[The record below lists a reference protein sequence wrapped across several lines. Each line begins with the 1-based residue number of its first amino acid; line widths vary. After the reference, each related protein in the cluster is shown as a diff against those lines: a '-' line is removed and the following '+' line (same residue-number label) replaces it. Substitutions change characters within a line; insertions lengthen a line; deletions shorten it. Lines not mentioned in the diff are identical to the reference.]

1 MSEPGASRGTGREP
15 GASGRTGREPRAS
28 GAARRERVWFI
39 TGCSTGLG
47 RALARA
53 VLIHGDRLMATA
65 RDTSALAD
73 LVALAPRRARAV
85 RLDVTDAE
93 SIHAAVA
100 EADRAFGR
108 IDVLVNNAGYGL
120 EGAFEELADT
130 DLRHQFETNLFGTLA
145 VTRAVLPVLRR
156 QRSGHIIQMSSIN
169 GVLPIPGGSAY
180 TGTKFAL
187 DGMSEA
193 LAAEVAHL
201 GIRVTI
207 VEPGAFRTD
216 FSGRSL
222 RWSRQMPD
230 YAEFMGPG
238 LEEFESVR
246 GKEPGDP
253 CRAAEAIVAAVNLDD
268 PPLRLPLGTD
278 AFQEIRDYLQT
289 RLSELDSLEP
299 IGADTDF
306 R

>member
-1 MSEPGASRGTGREP
+1 MSGGSAG
-15 GASGRTGREPRAS
+15 
-28 GAARRERVWFI
+28 RVWLV
-39 TGCSTGLG
+39 TGSSSGLG
-47 RALARA
+47 RELVRA
-53 VLIHGDRLMATA
+53 AIVHGDRVMATA
-65 RDTSALAD
+65 RDTAAVAD
-73 LVALAPRRARAV
+73 LVALAPQRVRPV
-85 RLDVTDAE
+85 RLDVTEPD
-93 SIHAAVA
+93 SVRAAVA

-120 EGAFEELADT
+120 AGTLEELAEK
-130 DLRHQFETNLFGTLA
+130 DLRLQFETNLFGALA

-156 QRSGHIIQMSSIN
+156 QRSGHIVQMSSVN
-169 GVLPIPGGSAY
+169 GVIPVPGGSAY

-216 FSGRSL
+216 FNTRSL
-222 RWSRQMPD
+222 RWSEPMPD
-230 YAEFMGPG
+230 YTEFMGPE
-238 LEEFESVR
+238 LEEFEAFR
-246 GKEPGDP
+246 GNEPGDP
-253 CRAAEAIVAAVNLDD
+253 CRAAQAIIAAVGLDD
-268 PPLRLPLGTD
+268 PPLRLPLGAD
-278 AFQEIRDYLQT
+278 AFSEIRAYLRT
-289 RLSELDSLEP
+289 RLTELDATEP